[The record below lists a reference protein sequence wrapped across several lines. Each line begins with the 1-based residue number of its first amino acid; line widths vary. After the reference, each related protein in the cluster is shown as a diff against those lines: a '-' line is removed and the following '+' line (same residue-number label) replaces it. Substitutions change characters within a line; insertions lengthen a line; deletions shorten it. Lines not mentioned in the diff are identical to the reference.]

1 MPEKRHFSSGFVI
14 QRSGIMEVYMDGQK
28 VKEAV
33 DRLGYGAGE
42 SGEFLEKLAEGL
54 MASPAVGEEFL
65 FYAETGD
72 FSCKTKIEGY
82 TLVDIMVWQIDHFK
96 AHMDRGNAGMRSN
109 GSKMV
114 LRAFDTML
122 KMEREPERYKLLM
135 QTETGTDYPEK
146 Y

>member
-1 MPEKRHFSSGFVI
+1 
-14 QRSGIMEVYMDGQK
+14 MDGREI
-28 VKEAV
+28 KEAV
-33 DRLGYGAGE
+33 DRLGRGAGE
-42 SGEFLEKLAEGL
+42 SGEFLEELAEGL
-54 MASPAVGEEFL
+54 AASPAIGEEVL
-65 FYAETGD
+65 FYVETGD

-96 AHMDRGNAGMRSN
+96 AQMDRGNTGMRNN

>member
-1 MPEKRHFSSGFVI
+1 
-14 QRSGIMEVYMDGQK
+14 MDGREI
-28 VKEAV
+28 KEAV
-33 DRLGYGAGE
+33 DRLGRGAGE

-54 MASPAVGEEFL
+54 AASPAIGEEFL
-65 FYAETGD
+65 FYVETGD

-96 AHMDRGNAGMRSN
+96 AQMDRGNTGMRNN

>member
-1 MPEKRHFSSGFVI
+1 
-14 QRSGIMEVYMDGQK
+14 MDGQK
-28 VKEAV
+28 VREAV

-65 FYAETGD
+65 FYAEMGD

-96 AHMDRGNAGMRSN
+96 AHMDRGNIGMRSN